1 MQDSLDST
9 DSTDLLDSD
18 MTFFDFLVLALVASS
33 VISGALRGIVR
44 ALVTGAAL
52 IIGLLIA
59 ARGYGVVSAIIRGIG
74 LVQSKETANAF
85 GFLFIVLASFAAGF
99 FAGQLISKGLR
110 RLHLEWLDRLLGGAF
125 GLLRGWAVCSVLYL
139 ALTAF
144 PVHLSSVTGAQT
156 APLLAAGAKMLGVF
170 TSPEVRTRFYK
181 SYTDLLNSK

>member
-1 MQDSLDST
+1 M
-9 DSTDLLDSD
+9 
-18 MTFFDFLVLALVASS
+18 
-33 VISGALRGIVR
+33 ISGALRGIVR

-52 IIGLLIA
+52 IIGLLFA
-59 ARGYGVVSAIIRGIG
+59 ARGYGVVSAIIRGVG
-74 LVQSKETANAF
+74 VESKETANAV
-85 GFLFIVLASFAAGF
+85 GFLFIVLAVFATGF
-99 FAGQLISKGLR
+99 FAGRLISKGLR

-170 TSPEVRTRFYK
+170 TSQDVRTRFYK
-181 SYTDLLNSK
+181 SYTDLFNSK